1 MAHAGRNT
9 GGSQFFLVHSRQAT
23 QHLDKNH
30 TCFGKVTEG
39 LDVID
44 KVKQGDTF
52 SVSITE

>member
-9 GGSQFFLVHSRQAT
+9 GGSQFFICYNRQNT

-39 LDVID
+39 LNVID
-44 KVKQGDTF
+44 LISQGDKIN
-52 SVSITE
+52 SMEII